1 MHKRTLPKPV
11 GGKKICKGTISGKKK
26 HVDLWQ
32 KISEE
37 DICRKPNG
45 ISLLTVTFAKA
56 VP

>member
-11 GGKKICKGTISGKKK
+11 GEKKICKGTISEKKR

-56 VP
+56 IP